1 MDELLPSWATFPLFS
16 GHTARG
22 ILAPRP
28 VINLV
33 PHPPTPAPARH
44 WKLSLNYWINTEVP
58 TNFIFIQIKYANTNT
73 YILVNV
79 HAIYKFMQNELE

>member
-44 WKLSLNYWINTEVP
+44 WKLSLNHWTAKEVP
-58 TNFIFIQIKYANTNT
+58 ITHFLNNQNMTR
-73 YILVNV
+73 LQSENV
-79 HAIYKFMQNELE
+79 KVFRIALE

>member
-1 MDELLPSWATFPLFS
+1 MQIYRVISFLVLVFHIFLAMPHCMWDLSSLTRDRVPL
-16 GHTARG
+16 
-22 ILAPRP
+22 
-28 VINLV
+28 
-33 PHPPTPAPARH
+33 H